1 MRDKVYEPARE
12 TTVYDQC
19 DVLVAGGGP
28 AGVTAAVA
36 AKNSGAGRVVL
47 LERYTH
53 LGGMATGGQVLLI
66 PFLSDPILNGG
77 REQLVAG
84 LMDEWIDRLRACPNG
99 AFGPLKEEIGSGD
112 PAVLAKYRSHSLF
125 VRNER
130 VMYGVNCDPEMLKA
144 VLNDMT
150 EAAGVVVYC
159 HCLGCQAVVEAG
171 KVTGVIF
178 ESKEGRKAVMAQVV
192 IDCTGDGDI
201 FATAGAEFESSSLT
215 TSRTANTSL
224 VFRLGGVNYERYAK
238 GLREMPEA
246 GEKLQEAARIAGYHV
261 QIISSNRNDIVW
273 VDSLIPRD
281 CMTITGL
288 TDTAFITTRT
298 INQLIAY
305 LRENFPG
312 LEGAYL
318 YDFASQV
325 GTRGSRRLKGQER
338 FTMDDIG
345 VRTGREDII
354 AVLPTVSGRQ
364 AYPRMEMPYGILVP
378 EKLDGLLAA
387 GRCFSSSEQAN
398 QEANWIPHC
407 IALGQAA
414 GTAAA
419 LAVKKRVQ
427 PRAVELKLLR
437 NMLWE
442 QGVYL

>member
-1 MRDKVYEPARE
+1 MKSTVHEPPRE
-12 TTVYDQC
+12 TAVYDWC
-19 DVLVAGGGP
+19 DVLVVGGGP

-36 AKNSGAGRVVL
+36 AKNSGAERVVL
-47 LERYTH
+47 MERCAY

-84 LMDEWIDRLRACPNG
+84 LMNEWVDRLRACPNG
-99 AFGPLKEEIGSGD
+99 AFGPQKWEIGSKD
-112 PAVLAKYRSHSLF
+112 PEVLAKYRSHGLF
-125 VRNER
+125 IRKER

-159 HCLGCQAVVEAG
+159 NCLGCQAVVEDVKA
-171 KVTGVIF
+171 TGVIF
-178 ESKEGRKAVMAQVV
+178 ESKEGRKAVMAQVIV
-192 IDCTGDGDI
+192 DCTGDGDI
-201 FATAGAEFESSSLT
+201 FATAGAGYESASLT

-224 VFRLGGVNYERYAK
+224 VFRLGGVSYERYTK
-238 GLREMPEA
+238 GLRETPSA
-246 GEKLQEAARIAGYHV
+246 REKLREAVRIAGYDM
-261 QIISSNRNDIVW
+261 QIISSNRDDVVW
-273 VDSLIPRD
+273 IDSLIPRD

-298 INQLIAY
+298 INPLIRY

-325 GTRGSRRLKGQER
+325 GTRGSRRLKGVER

-345 VRTGREDII
+345 KHTGREDII
-354 AVLPTVSGRQ
+354 AVLPTVSGLQ
-364 AYPRMEMPYGILVP
+364 AYPRMEMPYGVLVP
-378 EKLDGLLAA
+378 EKLDGLLVA
-387 GRCFSSSEQAN
+387 GRCFSSSEEAN

-419 LAVKKRVQ
+419 MAVKERIQ
-427 PRAVELKLLR
+427 PREVEPKSLR
-437 NMLWE
+437 GILRE

>member
-1 MRDKVYEPARE
+1 MRDTVYEPPRE
-12 TTVYDQC
+12 TPVYDQC
-19 DVLVAGGGP
+19 DVLVVGGGP

-36 AKNSGAGRVVL
+36 AKNTGAGRVVL
-47 LERYTH
+47 LERYAY

-66 PFLSDPILNGG
+66 PFLSDPTLNGG

-99 AFGPLKEEIGSGD
+99 ALGPEKEEIGSND
-112 PAVLAKYRSHSLF
+112 PAVLAKYRSHTLF
-125 VRNER
+125 IRNER
-130 VMYGVNCDPEMLKA
+130 IMYGVNCDPEMLKV

-150 EAAGVVVYC
+150 EDAGVVVYC
-159 HCLGCQAVVEAG
+159 HCLGCRAVVEDG
-171 KVTGVIF
+171 RVKGVIF
-178 ESKEGRKAVMAQVV
+178 ESKEGRKAVLAQVV

-201 FATAGAEFESSSLT
+201 FASAGAAFESSSLST
-215 TSRTANTSL
+215 ARTANTSL
-224 VFRLGGVNYERYAK
+224 VFRLGGVSYERYAR
-238 GLREMPEA
+238 GLKEMPEA
-246 GEKLQEAARIAGYHV
+246 WKKLRGAAEVAGYHV
-261 QIISSNRNDIVW
+261 QLISSNRDDVVW

-288 TDTAFITTRT
+288 TDTAFLTTRT
-298 INQLIAY
+298 VNRLIAY

-325 GTRGSRRLKGQER
+325 GTRGSRRLKGVER
-338 FTMDDIG
+338 FTMDYLG
-345 VRTGREDII
+345 ARTGREDII
-354 AVLPTVSGRQ
+354 AVLPTVNGRE

-387 GRCFSSSEQAN
+387 GRCFSSSEEAN
-398 QEANWIPHC
+398 QEADWIPHC

-414 GTAAA
+414 GAAAA
-419 LAVKKRVQ
+419 LAVKAQVQ
-427 PRAVELKLLR
+427 PRAVDLKRLR
-437 NMLWE
+437 GTLRE